1 MGLVELIK
9 DLHCN
14 DNGLQDYFPETTMTI
29 PSSKEI
35 KALRLQHGLT
45 QAACAKALDLTDRQW
60 RRYEAGESIMC
71 GVYWIYFNKRELW
84 PQ

>member
-1 MGLVELIK
+1 
-9 DLHCN
+9 
-14 DNGLQDYFPETTMTI
+14 MTI

-45 QAACAKALDLTDRQW
+45 QAACAKALDVTDRQW
-60 RRYEAGESIMC
+60 RRYEKGESIMS
-71 GVYWIYFNKRELW
+71 GVYWIYFNNRELW